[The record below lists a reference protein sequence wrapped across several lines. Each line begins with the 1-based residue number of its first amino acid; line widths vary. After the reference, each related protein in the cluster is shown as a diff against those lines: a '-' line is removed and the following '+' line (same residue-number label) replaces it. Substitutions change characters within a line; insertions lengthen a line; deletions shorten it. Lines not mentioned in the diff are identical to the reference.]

1 MKRKMLLVCSIVL
14 LAAHCT
20 VALAEPSANSIT
32 VHSVNAECDKVDYKV
47 TSDDLKAQWEK
58 IKPDGVDDKVEYP
71 NTVKQD
77 LSHVASGSDQYL
89 LTAKSYLIEHGIIS
103 RPATVSFKDGKCSA
117 TFDSYSWMSDNSSVH
132 ASDVSMMLYKATFG
146 IIPSRTFIKQLD
158 DDYYLYS
165 SDSVY
170 ELYLKAA
177 MDKGVLLKSQLDAQ
191 GKFMTEYNKFA
202 DTKPAWTET
211 LDPTTDSSALGR
223 SFDCSDNS
231 IKQTE
236 PAYFNDESMTMMDVL
251 EMIEKYMRVTEK
263 DMTDAEAK
271 IVAYK
276 YGFTYLGGL
285 TDDEYSTAAFLIA
298 KGVIDFEDDDFSFFD
313 DPTYADVYKLIYRV
327 ANPDARYNFSAIQL
341 TDGEAFWQEQGF
353 GEEDIN
359 LTFVND
365 NYVQNTVSVVAK
377 DEVVG
382 WKDFFTVHAASSIKE
397 YTVTKDFDTV
407 NVYKYKGTPITDI
420 CEMSESSRAEKYPEI
435 TSVEGAEPNGV
446 SVWRVAFTIKA
457 TSAKRATQIIDNKF
471 TYTISDSES
480 YKMSAVTKIEN
491 DGTEVRMI
499 SQKALRECFGSRIEI
514 IEDKVLRNSDSGA
527 MAVLLQESG
536 YALVG
541 NEVWANRYILVTD
554 TSNDIYYN
562 LDVIASLLGTE
573 VTSMYSDS
581 VSTTKTVKVTGASRA
596 NLYTTYH
603 CVGSAEST
611 DSSAKSGTVEY
622 LLATASDDNMTVEF
636 DPADADLDHDSTI
649 LLYNVNQVSNGMNTI
664 WRKFKYDVND
674 DGEKETVVVLVDW
687 YYAVPSLDDFNS
699 TSWNDNAIVNAQHT
713 LSSSFNALY
722 TEPAGKNLQEWWQSN
737 IGMSNALANMIF
749 GTKRVEYVKCGYMA
763 PRVTVLLP
771 PEASDSSSS
780 LSSLSDMFKSFGF
793 DMPSK
798 YGKYINNT
806 MSDFLEAYFRTAV
819 GFSNNDT
826 KVFALSNHR
835 LSVMTSWSEDA
846 GCNIYGQDFYLTNL
860 GVLYRST
867 KNDQMRT
874 YYVRNSSGKIQDLY
888 VRSVTAVQDNT
899 LAKGSNFTYGGRK
912 WYYVGLKTI
921 DGRTYYEI
929 KPTGEFDK
937 MPTFTADKST
947 GDLKFSF
954 NKTYYSGWQ
963 EQMKQLYS
971 VYFPDVYGALSSDTT
986 LFKDALGSI
995 NRVFTIDAG
1004 LQTDEGV
1011 AELFYS
1017 IETDP
1022 DTGTGYPQEWKY
1034 NGMTKGYSTAS
1045 KASDT
1050 VYTTPS
1056 FFLPAGG
1063 CYVYYSDA
1071 LGDYT
1076 LGVGEVGYALNQV
1089 SIYYSGIING
1099 VIDSIISKEVE
1110 TTEVK
1115 NLTNGT
1121 KLLMG
1126 DITWT
1131 KNGEYW
1137 VSAPIRNS
1145 ESAAYAKNNDCGTA
1159 VAKIYGSQTITCD
1172 GYMSSMASY
1181 VKEAALGP
1189 GTVAATVTD
1198 TGCVADDGSGNPTV
1212 YTNGK
1217 AGSASDAADV
1227 VVFKIKLDD
1236 SMIVRP
1242 ITSNK
1247 SAYKC
1252 CNTATESIIN
1262 GTNYPFFN
1270 EDLSFTKNSE
1280 EMMALSQSSFE
1291 MTATFNQKKDEFNKE
1306 YKKKW
1311 YEDLQTLLKG
1321 WIVIVA
1327 SWIMVISWFVY
1338 LTVSRGYGVRILE
1351 AIAGRNRDGKYSGL
1365 DLVKIVS
1372 IGLYNLDSPP
1382 GFTRVVIVSI
1392 VCVLIDAFCLVVI

>member
-20 VALAEPSANSIT
+20 VALAEPSTNNIT

-47 TSDDLKAQWEK
+47 TADDLKTQWEK
-58 IKPDGVDDKVEYP
+58 IKPDGVESTVEYSK
-71 NTVKQD
+71 TVKQD

-117 TFDSYSWMSDNSSVH
+117 TFDNDSWMSDNSGVC

-146 IIPSRTFIKQLD
+146 IIPSRTFVKQID

-191 GKFMTEYNKFA
+191 GKFLTEYNKFA
-202 DTKPAWTET
+202 DTKPVWTET

-231 IKQTE
+231 IKQVE

-298 KGVIDFEDDDFSFFD
+298 KGIINFEDDDFSFFD

-365 NYVQNTVSVVAK
+365 DYVQNTVSVVAK

-382 WKDFFTVHAASSIKE
+382 WKDFFTVHATSSIKE

-407 NVYKYKGTPITDI
+407 NVYKYKGTAITSI

-435 TSVEGAEPNGV
+435 ISVDPAKVDETD
-446 SVWRVAFTIKA
+446 VWRIAFKVKA
-457 TSAKRATQIIDNKF
+457 TSAKRATQIVDNRF
-471 TYTISDSES
+471 TYAISNSKS
-480 YKMSAVTKIEN
+480 YKISAVTKIEN

-499 SQKALRECFGSRIEI
+499 SQKALRECFGSHIEI
-514 IEDKVLRNSDSGA
+514 VEDKVLRNSDSGA

-554 TSNDIYYN
+554 TSNDVYYN

-573 VTSMYSDS
+573 VTNMYSDS

-596 NLYTTYH
+596 NLYTAYH
-603 CVGSAEST
+603 CVGAAAST
-611 DSSAKSGTVEY
+611 DSSVKSGTVEY
-622 LLATASDDNMTVEF
+622 LTASVSSDSMVMNPDGETS
-636 DPADADLDHDSTI
+636 DTDSTI
-649 LLYNVNQVSNGMNTI
+649 MLYNVNQISNGMSTI

-674 DGEKETVVVLVDW
+674 DGTKETVIVLVDW
-687 YYAVPSLDDFNS
+687 YYTIPSLDDFNS
-699 TSWNDNAIVNAQHT
+699 TSWNDGAIVNSQHT

-722 TEPAGKNLQEWWQSN
+722 SEPSGRNLQEWWQSN
-737 IGMSNALANMIF
+737 LGMSNALANMIF
-749 GTKRVEYVKCGYMA
+749 GTKRIEYVKCGYMA
-763 PRVTVLLP
+763 PRVTVLMP
-771 PEASDSSSS
+771 ATASDSSCS
-780 LSSLSDMFKSFGF
+780 LSSLSGMFKSFGF

-806 MSDFLEAYFRTAV
+806 MSDFLESYFRSAV

-826 KVFALSNHR
+826 KTFALANHR
-835 LSVMTSWSEDA
+835 LSVIKGMEQDS
-846 GCNIYGQDFYLTNL
+846 GCSVFGQDFFLSNL

-867 KNDQMRT
+867 KNDQLRT
-874 YYVRNSSGKIQDLY
+874 YYVRNSSGKIQDLC
-888 VRSVTAVQDNT
+888 VRSVTATQDST
-899 LAKGSNFTYGGRK
+899 LAKGSTFTYGGRK
-912 WYYVGLKTI
+912 WYYAGLKTI

-929 KPTGEFDK
+929 KPTGDFDK

-947 GDLKFSF
+947 GDVKFSF
-954 NKTYYSGWQ
+954 NNKYYSSWQ
-963 EQMKQLYS
+963 AQMKQLYS
-971 VYFPDVYGALSSDTT
+971 EYFPEVYG
-986 LFKDALGSI
+986 KLGSDKTFYSDAI
-995 NRVFTIDAG
+995 GAVKRVFTIDGG
-1004 LQTDEGV
+1004 LNVDDGTSK
-1011 AELFYS
+1011 LFYS
-1017 IETDP
+1017 IEVDAK
-1022 DTGTGYPQEWKY
+1022 TGTGKAAEWKY
-1034 NGMTKGYSTAS
+1034 NAVTKSYKQVSR
-1045 KASDT
+1045 ASDA

-1137 VSAPIRNS
+1137 VSEPIRNS

-1217 AGSASDAADV
+1217 AGSASDAADA

-1262 GTNYPFFN
+1262 GMNYPFFS
-1270 EDLSFTKNSE
+1270 EDLSFTKNDE

-1306 YKKKW
+1306 YQKKW

-1321 WIVIVA
+1321 WIVIAA

-1351 AIAGRNRDGKYSGL
+1351 AVAGRNRDGKYSGL
-1365 DLVKIVS
+1365 DLVKIIS

-1382 GFTRVVIVSI
+1382 GFTRVVIVSVI
-1392 VCVLIDAFCLVVI
+1392 CVLIDAFCLVVI